1 MKSIV
6 ECVPNFSEGKDKTI
20 IDSIIREIRSV
31 EGISILSVD
40 SGVDTNRTVVTMV
53 GDINTVGEASYVC
66 IKQASELIDMKNHKG
81 THPRLGATDVCPFIP
96 ISGVSLEEC
105 ILLSERVGE
114 RVGEE
119 LKIPVYLYEKSSK
132 KSYRKNL
139 SDIRAG
145 EYEGLSKKILE
156 RKWKPDYGPTEF
168 NELSGATVI
177 GCRDFLIA
185 YNINLNT
192 KNKRL
197 ATDIAFDLREI
208 GRSKRTPNPLSKNL
222 LDGEIVRNED
232 GSPIKVKGLF
242 KDVKAIG
249 WYVEE
254 YGCSQISININNY
267 NKSTIHDIFDAA
279 CNLAENRGLRV
290 TGSELI
296 GLIPLD
302 SILNAGEHYLKKQNS
317 NLGLPQA
324 DVIECAIKSLGL
336 NDVIPFDPD
345 TRIIEYAIK
354 GNNRPLINM
363 SGEKFL
369 DELSRSS
376 PAPGG
381 GSVAAMVGAM
391 AAALSSMVSSLNYG
405 KKDYFNQRNLFED
418 AGKKSQNLK
427 DDLKYLFD
435 EDTHSFNRI
444 IEANRLPEKNEQEK
458 EQKIVKKQG
467 AIKYAIDVP
476 LSTAK
481 NCFSILEIIQLI
493 IPKVDHN
500 SISDLGVSSEI
511 AMAAV
516 RSACM
521 NVWIN
526 LNDVDSNQYRK
537 KLISKTEKLIEDS
550 KEIHNSNI
558 DFIKNVIYD

>member
-1 MKSIV
+1 MKSII
-6 ECVPNFSEGKDKTI
+6 ECVPNFSEGKDKSI
-20 IDSIIREIRSV
+20 IDSIIREISSV

-40 SGVDTNRTVVTMV
+40 SGIDTNRTVVTMV
-53 GDINTVGEASYVC
+53 GDIDTIGEGAYVC
-66 IKQASELIDMKNHKG
+66 IKRASELIDMKNHKG

-96 ISGVSLEEC
+96 ISGASYEEC
-105 ILLSERVGE
+105 INLSKIVGQ

-132 KSYRKNL
+132 QPYRKKL

-145 EYEGLSKKILE
+145 EYEGLSEKILKK
-156 RKWKPDYGPTEF
+156 KWKPDFGPSQF
-168 NELSGATVI
+168 NESSGATVI

-192 KNKRL
+192 KDKRL
-197 ATDIAFDLREI
+197 ATDIAFDLRET
-208 GRSKRTPNPLSKNL
+208 GRSKRIANPYSKNL
-222 LDGEIVRNED
+222 LDGEIVRNKD
-232 GSPIKVKGLF
+232 GSPIKVGGLF

-254 YGCSQISININNY
+254 YGCSQVSININNHH
-267 NKSTIHDIFDAA
+267 KSTIHDIFEAT

-302 SILNAGEHYLKKQNS
+302 AILYAGQYYLKKQNS
-317 NLGLPQA
+317 SLGLPQA

-336 NDVIPFDPD
+336 NDVIPFEPK
-345 TRIIEYAIK
+345 TKIIEFAIK
-354 GNNRPLINM
+354 ENNLALVDISCEN
-363 SGEKFL
+363 FL
-369 DELSRSS
+369 DELSRNS

-405 KKDYFNQRNLFED
+405 KKDYFEHKKLFED
-418 AGKKSQNLK
+418 IGKKAQNLK
-427 DDLKYLFD
+427 DNLKYLVD
-435 EDTHSFNRI
+435 EDTHAFNRI
-444 IEANRLPEKNEQEK
+444 IEVNRLPGKDEK
-458 EQKIVKKQG
+458 EINRKNIKKEN
-467 AIKYAIDVP
+467 AIKYAIEIP
-476 LSTAK
+476 LNTAK
-481 NCFSILEIIQLI
+481 NCFSILEIIQMI
-493 IPKVDHN
+493 IPKVNPN

-516 RSACM
+516 RSACL
-521 NVWIN
+521 NIWIN
-526 LNDVDSNQYRK
+526 LNEISSDKYRK
-537 KLISKTEKLIEDS
+537 ELISTTEKLIKNS
-550 KEIHNSNI
+550 KKINDFNI
-558 DFIKNVIYD
+558 DFVKSVIYD